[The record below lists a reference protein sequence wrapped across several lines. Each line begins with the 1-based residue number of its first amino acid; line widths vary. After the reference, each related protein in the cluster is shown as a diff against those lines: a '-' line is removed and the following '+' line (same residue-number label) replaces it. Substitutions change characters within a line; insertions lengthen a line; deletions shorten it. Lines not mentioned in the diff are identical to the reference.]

1 MEQKKPVRF
10 WIRDD
15 IENAIKKQNI
25 DRSRFHEFSKLEYT
39 DIIRRFYFTF
49 SDIKNHVPSL
59 AYIDMHFRSELKK
72 EVIDCFFR
80 TDDWSEY
87 LKAIK
92 DAIPDKN
99 CKLFMILYEGWVYE
113 GYLDEL
119 FNVLENVCNIRD
131 FYIVSPKFEWFI
143 AVSYIEDNAELYQ
156 K

>member
-49 SDIKNHVPSL
+49 SDIKNFVPSHPSL

-72 EVIDCFFR
+72 ELLTVS
-80 TDDWSEY
+80 SE
-87 LKAIK
+87 LTI
-92 DAIPDKN
+92 
-99 CKLFMILYEGWVYE
+99 GQ
-113 GYLDEL
+113 
-119 FNVLENVCNIRD
+119 NI
-131 FYIVSPKFEWFI
+131 
-143 AVSYIEDNAELYQ
+143 
-156 K
+156 